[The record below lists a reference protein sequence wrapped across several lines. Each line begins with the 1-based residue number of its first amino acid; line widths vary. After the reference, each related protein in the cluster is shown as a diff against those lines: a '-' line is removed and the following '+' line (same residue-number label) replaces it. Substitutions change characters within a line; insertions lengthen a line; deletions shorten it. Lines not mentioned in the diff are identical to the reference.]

1 MLPFLIKCI
10 ETVAHKDFVKIF
22 LDKCLLAM
30 WEAFLLVWNASSYIR
45 GSSRAIPWEQ
55 QYEKIMRVSAKPLSV
70 LKIDHQTQI
79 N

>member
-30 WEAFLLVWNASSYIR
+30 
-45 GSSRAIPWEQ
+45 
-55 QYEKIMRVSAKPLSV
+55 
-70 LKIDHQTQI
+70 
-79 N
+79 